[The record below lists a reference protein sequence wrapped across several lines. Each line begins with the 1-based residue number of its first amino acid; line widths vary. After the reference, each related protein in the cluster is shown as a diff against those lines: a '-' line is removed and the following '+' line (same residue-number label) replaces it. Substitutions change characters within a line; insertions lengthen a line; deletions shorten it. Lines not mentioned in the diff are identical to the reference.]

1 MKKNSNNLIN
11 AIIFFVLGVVLFS
24 NPDAVVK
31 VISYILGGILIL
43 VGIYK
48 CVNYYIQDKRLG
60 VVNRN
65 EIAFGITAVV
75 LGLIFIVLA
84 SAIEFL
90 IRVVFGAWMILEGLS
105 KIFNT
110 FYTTDR
116 TSKFYALI
124 VVGIIFVAAGIYT
137 IVSANLA
144 LQIIG
149 LFMII
154 YSIIDFISYFVYKE
168 EKNSTK
174 EDKVVE
180 TELLTKED
188 VIEAEVVE
196 DNKKKSNSKKKK

>member
-31 VISYILGGILIL
+31 VTSYILGGILIL

-154 YSIIDFISYFVYKE
+154 YSIIDFISYFVYKD
-168 EKNSTK
+168 EKNSK
-174 EDKVVE
+174 NEDKVVE